1 MPSTATLSRRR
12 GALSRTCSVENLVEF
27 TITEWDFQD
36 QQIRAEDF
44 SCLFYNKDNTEK
56 GGGVINVAVLVHR
69 ADNEGDL

>member
-1 MPSTATLSRRR
+1 M
-12 GALSRTCSVENLVEF
+12 EF